1 MFAPIAL
8 VAMSA
13 EGRGPA
19 IAESAQRLLLLTRK
33 HVTPASQEVVLMG
46 ADHIGHFR
54 PMSFHPFGGSNSSG
68 LVVAR
73 TVTSAT
79 CK

>member
-19 IAESAQRLLLLTRK
+19 VAKSLQGLLLLARE
-33 HVTPASQEVVLMG
+33 HMTPASQEVVLMG

-54 PMSFHPFGGSNSSG
+54 PMRFHPFGGSNSSG

-73 TVTSAT
+73 TATSAT

>member
-1 MFAPIAL
+1 MVAPIAL
-8 VAMSA
+8 VAMTT

-19 IAESAQRLLLLTRK
+19 VAKSPQRLALLARE

-46 ADHIGHFR
+46 ANHIGHFQ
-54 PMSFHPFGGSNSSG
+54 PMLFHAFGGSNSSG